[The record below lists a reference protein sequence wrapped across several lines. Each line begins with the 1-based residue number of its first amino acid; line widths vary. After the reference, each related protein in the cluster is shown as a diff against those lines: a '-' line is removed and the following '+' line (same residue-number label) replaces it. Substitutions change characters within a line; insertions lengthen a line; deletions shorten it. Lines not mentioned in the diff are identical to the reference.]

1 LRQRD
6 DQDVDFAR
14 LIGEIDGGRTTF
26 NPCENC
32 IMTFTLTAFMVCLV
46 VGQDD
51 AAQPAASLPPIP
63 YRLASPVHND
73 AGVLLYHEMRRR
85 LLAGA
90 VPITSPP
97 AGAPLL
103 NLSQL
108 EPGDDASTQIAV
120 ELLDARL
127 RLAELDVV
135 ATRENPE
142 RIAVQER
149 VDDLQA
155 LQRRLRRRGRRPD
168 RWLLARNR
176 ERLLDQLEV
185 NLARL
190 LEVETR
196 NNPQRRQARRLAVA
210 YARLLR

>member
-1 LRQRD
+1 
-6 DQDVDFAR
+6 
-14 LIGEIDGGRTTF
+14 
-26 NPCENC
+26 
-32 IMTFTLTAFMVCLV
+32 MTFTLTTFMVCLV
-46 VGQDD
+46 VGQDG
-51 AAQPAASLPPIP
+51 AAEPAAPLPPTA
-63 YRLASPVHND
+63 YRLASPGQND

-90 VPITSPP
+90 VVTTSPP
-97 AGAPLL
+97 VAAGAPLL
-103 NLSQL
+103 DRTQL

-120 ELLDARL
+120 KLLDARL

-142 RIAVQER
+142 RTAVQER
-149 VDDLQA
+149 IDDLRA
-155 LQRRLRRRGRRPD
+155 LQRRLRRSGRRPD

-196 NNPQRRQARRLAVA
+196 NNPQRRQAKRLAAVF
-210 YARLLR
+210 ARLLR

>member
-1 LRQRD
+1 
-6 DQDVDFAR
+6 
-14 LIGEIDGGRTTF
+14 
-26 NPCENC
+26 
-32 IMTFTLTAFMVCLV
+32 MTFTLTAFMVCLV
-46 VGQDD
+46 VGQDG
-51 AAQPAASLPPIP
+51 ATEPAAPLPPIP
-63 YRLASPVHND
+63 YRLASPGQND

-90 VPITSPP
+90 VVTTRPP
-97 AGAPLL
+97 VAVGAPLL
-103 NLSQL
+103 DRTQL

-142 RIAVQER
+142 RTAVQER
-149 VDDLQA
+149 IDDLQA
-155 LQRRLRRRGRRPD
+155 LQRRLRRSGRRPD

-190 LEVETR
+190 LKVETR
-196 NNPQRRQARRLAVA
+196 NNPQRRQTKRLAAA
-210 YARLLR
+210 YSRLLR